1 MNICELENEVKF
13 KKRSSFILDRN
24 SEIITTETLRKLLR
38 KLDEFEQSDLY
49 LKNNI
54 SLFKLTAYC
63 GSNTKYISHVLNFC
77 KEKDYNNYINDLRI
91 QYIINKLQ
99 SERNYRKF
107 KIAVLAKEA
116 GFSSP
121 NKFSFVFKNAKGIL
135 PSTYIKNLS

>member
-1 MNICELENEVKF
+1 MNICELENEVKL

-38 KLDEFEQSDLY
+38 KLDRFEQSNLY

-99 SERNYRKF
+99 SERKYRKF